1 MNLRIFFVFFVF
13 FFSYC
18 CQANVQL
25 AQIYPRPSAPP
36 SLSGAASWIAW
47 FADIQIAV
55 KNHCGWQGQPPS
67 RQTPIATR
75 PAKEA
80 NARSNTGDL
89 SSLAP
94 LLHFA
99 AGALSLAV
107 IQIALSPDA
116 PQTMDIGTGPDAPA
130 VSVNAGISAP
140 RTATSIVRSYEPEHG
155 GYTGS
160 IASEDL
166 RWFARF
172 RVEYNLDLLDKLS
185 DSQLETVYSAYH
197 ALRDWHAGLQL
208 DGDQRLALF
217 RVCLIADKHRSRGE
231 VATPTTLLTSMAF
244 RNMDKD
250 DVMDIIPRL
259 VLEYYSEQ

>member
-1 MNLRIFFVFFVF
+1 
-13 FFSYC
+13 
-18 CQANVQL
+18 ANVQL
-25 AQIYPRPSAPP
+25 AQIHPRPSAPP
-36 SLSGAASWIAW
+36 SLSGTASWIAW
-47 FADIQIAV
+47 FADIQVAV

-67 RQTPIATR
+67 HQAPIATQ
-75 PAKEA
+75 PVKKVNEQF
-80 NARSNTGDL
+80 NTGDW

-94 LLHFA
+94 LLYFV
-99 AGALSLAV
+99 AGAFSFAV
-107 IQIALSPDA
+107 FQFVLSPDA
-116 PQTMDIGTGPDAPA
+116 PQTRDIGTGPDAPA
-130 VSVNAGISAP
+130 VGVNAGISAP

-155 GYTGS
+155 GYADS

-185 DSQLETVYSAYH
+185 DSQLETVYAAYH
-197 ALRDWHAGLQL
+197 ALRDWRAGLQL

-250 DVMDIIPRL
+250 DVMDTIPRL
-259 VLEYYSEQ
+259 VLEYYSEK